1 MAQTKVTFY
10 QGLQSEYDSAITKD
24 PNGIYFLSDS
34 KAIYKGNVKYGSDVQ
49 YATSSAAG
57 IVKPSSDFDVT
68 ADGTISLY
76 KAIAVNSI
84 SNNVNT
90 QEKGKSI
97 SSVTVSWTTNKMP
110 TTLSLSNGS
119 STFAP
124 AVTAKSQ
131 TITYATPLTSN
142 ATFTLTAKDARGAT
156 SSKSTYVTFLNGKYY
171 GVGTVTAVSG
181 VTNAFVQGLT
191 KQLASS
197 RTGSFTVTAAAG
209 QYIYFAIPASF
220 GTPSFFVGGFEGG
233 FDLLSTFNYTNP
245 SGFTES
251 YNVYKST
258 NAGLGATTVEVK

>member
-34 KAIYKGNVKYGSDVQ
+34 KTIYKGSVKYGSDVQ
-49 YATSSAAG
+49 YATSTDAG
-57 IVKPSSDFDVT
+57 IVKPSSDFDVA
-68 ADGTISLY
+68 ADGTLSLY

-97 SSVTVSWTTNKMP
+97 SSVTVSWTTNKTP
-110 TTLSLSNGS
+110 SSLSLSNDS
-119 STFAP
+119 STFTP
-124 AVTAKSQ
+124 AVSAKSQ

-142 ATFTLTAKDARGAT
+142 ATFTLTAKDARGAA
-156 SSKSTYVTFLNGKYY
+156 SSKSTYVSFLNGKYY
-171 GVGTVTAVSG
+171 GVGTVTSAAS
-181 VTNAFVQGLT
+181 VTNSFVQGLT

-197 RTGSFTVTAAAG
+197 RTGSFTVSAGTG
-209 QYIYFAIPASF
+209 QYIYFATPATF
-220 GTPSFFVGGFEGG
+220 GTPAFFVGGFEGG
-233 FDLLSTFNYTNP
+233 FDLLSTFSYTNP
-245 SGFTES
+245 SGYTES

-258 NAGLGATTVEVK
+258 NAGLGSTTVEVK